1 MNQRV
6 YGVDSKGSSLG
17 LWGRL
22 LALSGQCVPLGHYC
36 IDSLLPGSADPCQ
49 WGTELQCHFMLP
61 VFLAWN
67 FSKVSWEAWLNGA
80 TISHTSF
87 RYLLF
92 LICWLSLGT
101 FLKKLGASEA
111 SGSFQ
116 ARRWVLRCG
125 SLFHILPKIFLSFL
139 HIYQKTAAAFP
150 PSCWG
155 GGNPYQC
162 SLRRNLCRRV
172 AGLMFENYLESAVR
186 GKAEL
191 KRSRKVSKRD
201 NA

>member
-1 MNQRV
+1 M
-6 YGVDSKGSSLG
+6 YPTWTL
-17 LWGRL
+17 
-22 LALSGQCVPLGHYC
+22 YC
-36 IDSLLPGSADPCQ
+36 IDSLLPGITDPCQ

-61 VFLAWN
+61 IFLLWN

-80 TISHTSF
+80 TISHTNF

-101 FLKKLGASEA
+101 FIKELGANEA

-116 ARRWVLRCG
+116 GRGLVLRCD
-125 SLFHILPKIFLSFL
+125 SLCHILPKISLSFL
-139 HIYQKTAAAFP
+139 HIYQKTAAEFP
-150 PSCWG
+150 PSCCG
-155 GGNPYQC
+155 SGNPYQC
-162 SLRRNLCRRV
+162 SLRWNLCRRV

-191 KRSRKVSKRD
+191 KRSRFLRKMKK
-201 NA
+201 